1 MAVPKHTGSIW
12 FRLPQF
18 AHILLQNWA
27 TNHISSVDF
36 AWFYIEIE
44 SPSVTQRHCWTLPE
58 VPNMWSTMKH
68 HRSNMLQQSHSLLHQ
83 SLNIIELSHAK
94 KKRPLLVTCNDLSA
108 ASPPSGALR
117 RSSKVSGRCWSKAR
131 SSSWPR
137 IIQCITVSDGLC
149 IHVHTIDFRYW
160 CYLINVYWCWLL
172 YCHFGC
178 SNECAL
184 LSLFFGMYS
193 DIWVMLTD
201 SKKEQVMTKAA
212 CLWLDWRS
220 LNKFDWRE

>member
-1 MAVPKHTGSIW
+1 MRTQGLCNLHFGHFQGQTEPLYSDIKPFITLVFNSIYTIFHNVPATWTVQFWQRKQNKAAVAVPKHTGSIW

-27 TNHISSVDF
+27 TNHSSSVDF

-94 KKRPLLVTCNDLSA
+94 KNDL
-108 ASPPSGALR
+108 
-117 RSSKVSGRCWSKAR
+117 
-131 SSSWPR
+131 
-137 IIQCITVSDGLC
+137 
-149 IHVHTIDFRYW
+149 Y
-160 CYLINVYWCWLL
+160 
-172 YCHFGC
+172 
-178 SNECAL
+178 
-184 LSLFFGMYS
+184 
-193 DIWVMLTD
+193 
-201 SKKEQVMTKAA
+201 
-212 CLWLDWRS
+212 
-220 LNKFDWRE
+220 